1 MKKCEKFKQI
11 NQSLFE
17 AIFFF
22 IELCQMKEIKR
33 KINFL
38 KKECLKI
45 QGFSVRN
52 ESRNRKR
59 EKKTFFCDCCEE
71 KLFS

>member
-33 KINFL
+33 NINFL

-52 ESRNRKR
+52 ESRNGKR
-59 EKKTFFCDCCEE
+59 EKKTFF
-71 KLFS
+71 L